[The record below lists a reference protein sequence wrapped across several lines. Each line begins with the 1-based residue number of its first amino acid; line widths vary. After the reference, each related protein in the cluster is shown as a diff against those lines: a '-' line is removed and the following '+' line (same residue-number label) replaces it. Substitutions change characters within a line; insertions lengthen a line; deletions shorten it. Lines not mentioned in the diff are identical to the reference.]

1 MASRITLFLMPMLIT
16 ALAGAQ
22 TIDDDL
28 KKRIDALNKKDGKGQ
43 TQLVDNALDRV
54 KEADLET
61 VKTILASDDY
71 KNRLS
76 AYHQT
81 AKTVLGL
88 EQDATEAAL
97 PAEETNDIGDR
108 LVLFVS
114 SSMPL
119 HVLRNYVRDVD
130 RVGGVMI
137 FRGTIGGIDSF
148 MPTVEFLRKLLAVD
162 PGCTAASCDMRMTN
176 VSIDPQRFTH
186 HGINRVPALIYE
198 KDMKIQAYCKQ
209 GDSGPRAQTIAYGD
223 ASLAGLTNA
232 IYQTNKEP
240 ALKALL
246 NTLRGI

>member
-1 MASRITLFLMPMLIT
+1 MVSRISLLLITMLMT

-28 KKRIDALNKKDGKGQ
+28 KKRIDALNKKDGKAQ
-43 TQLVDNALDRV
+43 TQLVNNALDRV

-81 AKTVLGL
+81 ARTVLGL
-88 EQDATEAAL
+88 EQETTTAAL

-119 HVLRNYVRDVD
+119 HVLRNYVSDVD

-162 PGCTAASCDMRMTN
+162 PSCTAASCDMRMTN

-240 ALKALL
+240 ALKSLL